1 MKRRKLIF
9 IKGIYD
15 TMDLFTDELMQAFET
30 KGYLTIAL
38 NAERMEDSL
47 GQLSGLLGVSCLKRE
62 EADLAQEAACITFNN
77 MGYNLCEDRGFN
89 LWEQYNIPYY
99 DIQMDHPFHYVDKL
113 KRLPR
118 TTRLYCIDRN
128 HVAYV
133 RRFFNNIR
141 WADFLPHGGTAV
153 DARDMPVLPLKER
166 PVDVLYAGSLSKYR
180 IELLIPDFD
189 QFRTFDAGEL
199 CSQVLQELVRHPSRT
214 TEEVLEEYF
223 AGLELA
229 MTEELLG
236 EYISQ
241 FRFLDAYA
249 VSFFRE
255 QAVRLLV
262 ENGIRVAVYG
272 EGWERT
278 DWCGHE
284 NLILGGKVLAPQVL
298 ALMHQS
304 KIVLNT
310 MTWFKDGSH
319 DRVFNG
325 MLAGAVVVSD
335 SSRYLKEQF
344 VNHEEAELFALEEI
358 GELPAI
364 VGELLD
370 DLPRAQRIA
379 DAGRKKAMEAH
390 TWEQRA
396 RVIEEAFQASAQQEF
411 VFQRGARRP
420 S

>member
-1 MKRRKLIF
+1 MKRRRLIF

-15 TMDLFTDELMQAFET
+15 TMDLFTDELMQAFQ
-30 KGYLTIAL
+30 KMGYPLCVL
-38 NAERMEDSL
+38 DAEDMEQSL
-47 GQLSGLLGVSCLKRE
+47 RRLSGLLGVSCLKKE
-62 EADLAQEAACITFNN
+62 EADLSQDAVCIAFNN
-77 MGYNLCEDRGFN
+77 MGYNLCEDKGFN
-89 LWEQYNIPYY
+89 LWEQYGIPYY
-99 DIQMDHPFHYVDKL
+99 DIQMDHPFHYTDKI
-113 KRLPR
+113 RQLPR
-118 TTRLYCIDRN
+118 TCRLYCIDRN

-133 RRFFNNIR
+133 QRFFRNVR
-141 WADFLPHGGTAV
+141 WAEFLPHGGTAI
-153 DARDMPVLPLKER
+153 DERDLKVLPLAKR

-189 QFRTFDAGEL
+189 QFRGFDAGEL
-199 CSQVLQELVRHPSRT
+199 CSEVLQELVRHPART
-214 TEEVLEEYF
+214 TEEVLEEYL
-223 AGLELA
+223 AGLELSL
-229 MTEELLG
+229 TEEALG

-255 QAVRLLV
+255 QAVRILV

-278 DWCGHE
+278 DWCHHP
-284 NLILGGKVLAPQVL
+284 NLILGGKVLAPEVL
-298 ALMHQS
+298 PLMYHS

-325 MLAGAVVVSD
+325 MLAGALVVSD
-335 SSRYLKEQF
+335 SSRYMKEQF
-344 VNHEEAELFALEEI
+344 ANHREIELFELKEI
-358 GELPAI
+358 AGLPGI
-364 VGELLD
+364 VEDLLS

-379 DAGRKKAMEAH
+379 DAGRKKAMQEH

-396 RVIEEAFQASAQQEF
+396 QMIEQTF
-411 VFQRGARRP
+411 
-420 S
+420 

>member
-1 MKRRKLIF
+1 
-9 IKGIYD
+9 
-15 TMDLFTDELMQAFET
+15 MDLFTDELVQAFEGM
-30 KGYLTIAL
+30 GYLSFCL
-38 NAERMEDSL
+38 DAEDMEKSL
-47 GQLSGLLGVSCLKRE
+47 KGLSVLLGVPCLKKE
-62 EADLAQEAACITFNN
+62 EADLSEDAACITFNN
-77 MGYNLCEDRGFN
+77 MGYNLCEDKGFN
-89 LWEQYNIPYY
+89 LWEQYQIPYY
-99 DIQMDHPFHYVDKL
+99 DIQMDHPFHYADKI
-113 KRLPR
+113 KHLPC
-118 TTRLYCIDRN
+118 TTRLYCIDRK

-133 RRFFNNIR
+133 RRFFPNIR
-141 WADFLPHGGTAV
+141 QVGFLPHGGTSI
-153 DARDMPVLPLKER
+153 DERDLAVLPLEAR

-189 QFRTFDAGEL
+189 QFRRFDAGEL
-199 CSQVLQELVRHPSRT
+199 CSEVLQELVRHPSRT
-214 TEEVLEEYF
+214 TEDVLEEYF
-223 AGLELA
+223 GGLELPL
-229 MTEELLG
+229 TEEALG

-278 DWCGHE
+278 DWCE
-284 NLILGGKVLAPQVL
+284 NPNLILGGKVLAPEVL
-298 ALMHQS
+298 PLMYHS

-335 SSRYLKEQF
+335 SSVYMKEQF
-344 VNHEEAELFALEEI
+344 ENHKEAELFELEEI
-358 GELPAI
+358 HELPAI
-364 VGELLD
+364 VEDLLS
-370 DLPRAQRIA
+370 DLARAQQIA
-379 DAGRKKAMEAH
+379 DAGRKKAMKQH

-396 RVIEEAFQASAQQEF
+396 RKLEETF
-411 VFQRGARRP
+411 
-420 S
+420 

>member
-1 MKRRKLIF
+1 MKHRTLIF

-15 TMDLFTDELMQAFET
+15 TMDLFTDELVQAFERM
-30 KGYLTIAL
+30 GYVTFCLDAEHMEESLT
-38 NAERMEDSL
+38 
-47 GQLSGLLGVSCLKRE
+47 QLSLLLGVSCLKKE
-62 EADLAQEAACITFNN
+62 EGDLSEEAACITFNN
-77 MGYNLCEDRGFN
+77 MGYNLCEDQGFN
-89 LWEQYNIPYY
+89 LWEQYRIPYY
-99 DIQMDHPFHYVDKL
+99 DIQMDHPFHYADKL
-113 KRLPR
+113 RHLPD

-133 RRFFNNIR
+133 GRFFKNIA
-141 WADFLPHGGTAV
+141 WARFLPHGGTAI
-153 DARDMPVLPLKER
+153 DERDLAVPPLEAR

-189 QFRTFDAGEL
+189 QFRGFDAGEL
-199 CSQVLQELVRHPSRT
+199 CSQVLQELVRHPQRT
-214 TEEVLEEYF
+214 TEDVLEEYF
-223 AGLELA
+223 ASLELPL
-229 MTEELLG
+229 TEELLG
-236 EYISQ
+236 DYISQ

-278 DWCGHE
+278 DWCDHP
-284 NLILGGKVLAPQVL
+284 NLVLGGKVLAPEVL
-298 ALMHQS
+298 PLMYHS

-325 MLAGAVVVSD
+325 MLAGAVAVSD
-335 SSRYLKEQF
+335 SSAYMKEQF
-344 VNHEEAELFALEEI
+344 VNHEEVELFELEEI

-364 VGELLD
+364 VEELLGN
-370 DLPRAQRIA
+370 LTQAQRIA
-379 DAGRKKAMEAH
+379 DAGREKAMKEH

-396 RVIEEAFQASAQQEF
+396 RVLAGTF
-411 VFQRGARRP
+411 
-420 S
+420 

>member
-1 MKRRKLIF
+1 MRRRGHGSQSSGENSMKRRRLIF

-15 TMDLFTDELMQAFET
+15 TMDLFTDELMQAFQ
-30 KGYLTIAL
+30 KMGYPLSVLDAK
-38 NAERMEDSL
+38 NMEECL
-47 GQLSGLLGVSCLKRE
+47 RQLSGQIGVSCLKKE
-62 EADLAQEAACITFNN
+62 EADLSQDAACITFNN

-99 DIQMDHPFHYVDKL
+99 DIQMDHPFHYADKIR
-113 KRLPR
+113 RLPH
-118 TTRLYCIDRN
+118 TGRLYCIDRN

-133 RRFFNNIR
+133 RRFFKNVR
-141 WADFLPHGGTAV
+141 WVDFLPHGGTAI
-153 DARDMPVLPLKER
+153 DERDLEVLPLEKR

-180 IELLIPDFD
+180 IELLIPDFE
-189 QFRTFDAGEL
+189 QFREFDAGEL
-199 CSQVLQELVRHPSRT
+199 CSGVLQELVRHPSRT

-223 AGLELA
+223 AELKLP
-229 MTEELLG
+229 MTGEALG

-255 QAVRLLV
+255 QAVRILV

-278 DWCGHE
+278 DWCGHP
-284 NLILGGKVLAPQVL
+284 NLVLGGKVLAPEVL
-298 ALMHQS
+298 PLMHHS

-325 MLAGAVVVSD
+325 MLAGAAVVSD
-335 SSRYLKEQF
+335 SSLYMKEQF
-344 VNHEEAELFALEEI
+344 VNHEEIELFELEEI
-358 GELPAI
+358 GGLPAI
-364 VGELLD
+364 VEDLLG
-370 DLPRAQRIA
+370 DLSRAQRIA
-379 DAGRKKAMEAH
+379 DAGRKKAMREH

-396 RVIEEAFQASAQQEF
+396 RTMEKTF
-411 VFQRGARRP
+411 
-420 S
+420 